1 MWCLLRKS
9 HFKCA
14 LGLPALLS
22 QALLQSLGESPT
34 LAAYPGAKASST
46 GARTSLGATEKS
58 RCIDAQLPVLWGT
71 GLRCVNAKSLRSHL
85 TLCNPMDCSQAPW
98 DSSDKNTWVGCNAL
112 LQGIFPAQGLNLC
125 LLHLM
130 HWPVS
135 SSPRAPPGKPPV
147 WGAIPQFLRVPSE
160 NEAHLPA
167 VESTLHWLS
176 ILCISL
182 FPFLI
187 SGVTSQV
194 NLLHLSSCL
203 KFCFGGNSD

>member
-22 QALLQSLGESPT
+22 QALLQSLRESPT

-85 TLCNPMDCSQAPW
+85 TLCDSIDCSPPGSSVHG
-98 DSSDKNTWVGCNAL
+98 DSPGKNTGVGCNAL

-130 HWPVS
+130 HWLVS
-135 SSPRAPPGKPPV
+135 SSPRASPGKPPV
-147 WGAIPQFLRVPSE
+147 
-160 NEAHLPA
+160 
-167 VESTLHWLS
+167 
-176 ILCISL
+176 
-182 FPFLI
+182 
-187 SGVTSQV
+187 
-194 NLLHLSSCL
+194 
-203 KFCFGGNSD
+203 